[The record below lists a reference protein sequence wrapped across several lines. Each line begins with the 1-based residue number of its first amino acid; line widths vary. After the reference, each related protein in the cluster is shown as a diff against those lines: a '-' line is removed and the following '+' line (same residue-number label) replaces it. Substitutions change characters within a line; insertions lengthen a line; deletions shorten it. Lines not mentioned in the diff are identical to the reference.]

1 LQKQFDP
8 TLKTARS
15 QPTPAR
21 KQTDMDQDDPFGMLP
36 NELGDRTV
44 IRPRPGGRGPAPET
58 RTPPQQ
64 VNAPAAA
71 TFTAPYLPPRF
82 GANKLET
89 AAAALLSLLGRLRD
103 TPSHPDPAA
112 LKRSII
118 EKIRAYERRAE
129 ELGVEKETIFWAR
142 YALCSAL
149 DEIVLS
155 TPWGN
160 QSVWRDQSLLITLH
174 NEGWGGEKF
183 FQLLQKLLQNPARNL
198 ELLELMYICL
208 AFGFEGRY
216 RPLPDGMAQLQV
228 VRDNLYRTIRN
239 QHGESEPDLSA
250 HWQGITQRQNPLVQY
265 VPLWVVLSISGLLLL
280 LVYSGFSL
288 ALNVK
293 SDPLYAALHN
303 LARNIQTVA
312 QREPLPTP
320 VKPPENSPTLRGL
333 LANDIAQGRVVVE
346 QTREGELVRV
356 TEDDLFASGS
366 VTLKERYISLF
377 KRIAVALERFKGD
390 IEVVGHTDNL
400 PIRSLR
406 YPSNWHLSEARAAA
420 VATLLGLELSRPERL
435 HSKGL
440 GDAEPLASNAT
451 PEGRARN
458 RRVEITL
465 LNTQPQTVAP

>member
-1 LQKQFDP
+1 
-8 TLKTARS
+8 
-15 QPTPAR
+15 
-21 KQTDMDQDDPFGMLP
+21 MDQDDPFGMQS

-44 IRPRPGGRGPAPET
+44 IRPRPGGKGPVAAASPAP
-58 RTPPQQ
+58 PP
-64 VNAPAAA
+64 VGAPVSGFA
-71 TFTAPYLPPRF
+71 APYLPSRQ

-112 LKRSII
+112 LKNGII
-118 EKIRAYERRAE
+118 EKMRAFERKAE

-183 FQLLQKLLQNPARNL
+183 FQLLQKLLLNPARNL

-216 RPLPDGMAQLQV
+216 RPLPDGFAQLQG

-239 QHGESEPDLSA
+239 QRGESEPDLSA
-250 HWQGITQRQNPLVQY
+250 HWQGVVQRQNPLVQY
-265 VPLWVVLSISGLLLL
+265 VPLWVLLSISGVFLL
-280 LVYSGFSL
+280 LVFSGFSL

-303 LARNIQTVA
+303 IARNVKTAVE
-312 QREPLPTP
+312 REPPPAPKPTEHLP
-320 VKPPENSPTLRGL
+320 SLRDL
-333 LANDIAQGRVVVE
+333 LADDIALGRLTVE
-346 QTREGELVRV
+346 TVPGGERVRIAG
-356 TEDDLFASGS
+356 DGLFASGS
-366 VTLKERYISLF
+366 VEVDARYLDLI
-377 KRIAVALERFKGD
+377 KRIAGAMEHLKGE
-390 IEVVGHTDNL
+390 IQVVGHTDNR

-406 YPSNWHLSEARAAA
+406 YPSNWHLSRARAAS
-420 VATLLGLELSRPERL
+420 VAEQLGLGLSQPQRL
-435 HSKGL
+435 HSDGV
-440 GDAEPLASNAT
+440 GEAEPIASNDT
-451 PEGRARN
+451 PAGRSSN

-465 LNTQPQTVAP
+465 LRP

>member
-1 LQKQFDP
+1 
-8 TLKTARS
+8 
-15 QPTPAR
+15 
-21 KQTDMDQDDPFGMLP
+21 MEQDDPFGMQP
-36 NELGDRTV
+36 GELGDRTI
-44 IRPRPGGRGPAPET
+44 IRPRPGGRGPVSAV
-58 RTPPQQ
+58 R
-64 VNAPAAA
+64 NAPPPTRGAG
-71 TFTAPYLPPRF
+71 FSIPQLPPRQ

-112 LKRSII
+112 LKSSII
-118 EKIRAYERRAE
+118 DKIRTFERKAE

-142 YALCSAL
+142 YVLCSAL
-149 DEIVLS
+149 DELVLS

-160 QSVWRDQSLLITLH
+160 QSLWRDQSLLITLH

-216 RPLPDGMAQLQV
+216 RPLPDGFAQLQG

-250 HWQGITQRQNPLVQY
+250 HWQGVSLRQNPLVQY
-265 VPLWVVLSISGLLLL
+265 VPLWVMLAVCGVFLL

-288 ALNVK
+288 ALNMK
-293 SDPLYAALHN
+293 SDPLHAALHN
-303 LARNIQTVA
+303 IARNVQTQVE
-312 QREPLPTP
+312 REPPVSPTP
-320 VKPPENSPTLRGL
+320 VRAPGRPDLQEL
-333 LANDIAQGRVVVE
+333 LAEEIAQGRVVVE
-346 QTREGELVRV
+346 SQQEGVLLRIAG
-356 TEDDLFASGS
+356 DGLFASGS
-366 VTLKERYISLF
+366 VLVNDRYLSLL
-377 KRIAVALERFKGD
+377 KRIAAALDQTAGD
-390 IEVVGHTDNL
+390 IRVVGHTDDR

-406 YPSNWHLSEARAAA
+406 YPSNWHLSEARARS
-420 VATLLGLELSRPERL
+420 VASLLCNDLAQPQRVRSEGM
-435 HSKGL
+435 
-440 GDAEPLASNAT
+440 GDAEPLVSNAS

-465 LNTQPQTVAP
+465 LNP

>member
-1 LQKQFDP
+1 
-8 TLKTARS
+8 
-15 QPTPAR
+15 
-21 KQTDMDQDDPFGMLP
+21 MDQDDPFSKLS
-36 NELGDRTV
+36 NDTGDRTV
-44 IRPRPGGRGPAPET
+44 IRPRPGGKGPVAAARP
-58 RTPPQQ
+58 TPPPQA
-64 VNAPAAA
+64 APAGGFAP
-71 TFTAPYLPPRF
+71 PYLPPRQ

-103 TPSHPDPAA
+103 TPSHPDPAS
-112 LKRSII
+112 LKSSII
-118 EKIRAYERRAE
+118 EKMRSFERKAE

-160 QSVWRDQSLLITLH
+160 QSAWHDQSLLITLH

-216 RPLPDGMAQLQV
+216 RPLPDGFAQLQG

-250 HWQGITQRQNPLVQY
+250 HWQGVTLRQNPLVQY
-265 VPLWVVLSISGLLLL
+265 VPLWVMLSISGVLLLL
-280 LVYSGFSL
+280 IFSGFSL

-303 LARNIQTVA
+303 IARKVETVA
-312 QREPLPTP
+312 DREP
-320 VKPPENSPTLRGL
+320 PPPPARPPQPQSQPGLREL
-333 LANDIAQGRVVVE
+333 LANEIAQGKITLHEV
-346 QTREGELVRV
+346 QGGEMVRIAG
-356 TEDDLFASGS
+356 DGLFGSGS
-366 VTLKERYISLF
+366 VTVNDHYTPLIQ
-377 KRIAVALERFKGD
+377 RIGATLDRLTGVIR
-390 IEVVGHTDNL
+390 VVGHTDDR

-406 YPSNWHLSEARAAA
+406 YPSNWHLSRERSAK
-420 VATLLGLELSRPERL
+420 VASLLRLDLSRPERIE
-435 HSKGL
+435 SDGV
-440 GDAEPLASNAT
+440 GDAEPIASNKT

-465 LNTQPQTVAP
+465 LQP

>member
-1 LQKQFDP
+1 
-8 TLKTARS
+8 
-15 QPTPAR
+15 
-21 KQTDMDQDDPFGMLP
+21 MEQDDPFGILS

-44 IRPRPGGRGPAPET
+44 IRPRPGGKGPVAAGPGPAMP
-58 RTPPQQ
+58 
-64 VNAPAAA
+64 V
-71 TFTAPYLPPRF
+71 TAPVSGFAIPYLSPRE
-82 GANKLET
+82 GSNKLET

-103 TPSHPDPAA
+103 TPSHPDPVA
-112 LKRSII
+112 LKSSIVEKMRSF
-118 EKIRAYERRAE
+118 ERKAE

-160 QSVWRDQSLLITLH
+160 QSAWRDQSLLITLH

-216 RPLPDGMAQLQV
+216 RPLPDGFAQLQG

-239 QHGESEPDLSA
+239 LHGESEPDLSA
-250 HWQGITQRQNPLVQY
+250 HWQGVVQRQNPLVQY
-265 VPLWVVLSISGLLLL
+265 VPLWVVLSISGVFLLLL
-280 LVYSGFSL
+280 FTGFSL

-303 LARNIQTVA
+303 IARNVKTVVE
-312 QREPLPTP
+312 REPPPPPSKP
-320 VKPPENSPTLRGL
+320 VARRPGLREL
-333 LANDIAQGRVVVE
+333 LADDIVQGRLALERVAG
-346 QTREGELVRV
+346 GERVRIAG
-356 TEDDLFASGS
+356 DGLFASGS
-366 VTLKERYISLF
+366 VEVDERYRDLL
-377 KRIAVALERFKGD
+377 KRIAGAMDRLKGE
-390 IEVVGHTDNL
+390 IQVVGHTDNR

-406 YPSNWHLSEARAAA
+406 HPSNWHLSRARAAA
-420 VATLLGLELSRPERL
+420 VAELLSLDLSQPLRVQSDGVGE
-435 HSKGL
+435 
-440 GDAEPLASNAT
+440 AEPIASNDT
-451 PEGRARN
+451 PEGRSRN

-465 LNTQPQTVAP
+465 LNPQ

>member
-1 LQKQFDP
+1 
-8 TLKTARS
+8 
-15 QPTPAR
+15 
-21 KQTDMDQDDPFGMLP
+21 MDQDDPFGTLS
-36 NELGDRTV
+36 NDLGDRTV
-44 IRPRPGGRGPAPET
+44 IRPRPGGKGPAPVAHP
-58 RTPPQQ
+58 TPQAASP
-64 VNAPAAA
+64 PAAGLS
-71 TFTAPYLPPRF
+71 TPQLPPRL
-82 GANKLET
+82 GTNKLET

-112 LKRSII
+112 LKSSII
-118 EKIRAYERRAE
+118 EKIRVFERKAE

-160 QSVWRDQSLLITLH
+160 QSAWRDQSLLITLH

-216 RPLPDGMAQLQV
+216 RPLPDGFAQLQG

-250 HWQGITQRQNPLVQY
+250 HWQGVTQRQNPLVQY
-265 VPLWVVLSISGLLLL
+265 VPLWVVSSVSSVLLLL
-280 LVYSGFSL
+280 IYSGFSL

-303 LARNIQTVA
+303 IARKVQTVVE
-312 QREPLPTP
+312 REPPP
-320 VKPPENSPTLRGL
+320 PSKPSVSLPTLRGL
-333 LANDIAQGRVVVE
+333 LAEEISQGRIAVE
-346 QTREGELVRV
+346 PVSGGERLSIAG
-356 TEDDLFASGS
+356 DGLFASGS
-366 VTLKERYISLF
+366 VTVNDRYFSLL
-377 KRIAVALERFKGD
+377 KRIAGALEQLKGE
-390 IEVVGHTDNL
+390 IRVVGHTDNR
-400 PIRSLR
+400 PIRSLS
-406 YPSNWHLSEARAAA
+406 YPSNWHLSRARAAS
-420 VATLLGLELSRPERL
+420 VASLLSLDLSHPARVE
-435 HSKGL
+435 SEGV
-440 GDAEPLASNAT
+440 GDAEPIASNNSQ
-451 PEGRARN
+451 EGRARN

-465 LNTQPQTVAP
+465 MNP

>member
-1 LQKQFDP
+1 
-8 TLKTARS
+8 
-15 QPTPAR
+15 
-21 KQTDMDQDDPFGMLP
+21 MDQDKEDPFSKLS

-44 IRPRPGGRGPAPET
+44 IRPRPGGKGPVTAVQP
-58 RTPPQQ
+58 TPPPES
-64 VNAPAAA
+64 APSGVFA
-71 TFTAPYLPPRF
+71 TPYLPPRQ

-112 LKRSII
+112 LKSSII
-118 EKIRAYERRAE
+118 EKMRSFERKAE

-142 YALCSAL
+142 YTLCSAL

-160 QSVWRDQSLLITLH
+160 QSAWGDQSLLITLH

-216 RPLPDGMAQLQV
+216 RPLPDGFAQLQG

-250 HWQGITQRQNPLVQY
+250 HWQGVTQRQNPLVQY
-265 VPLWVVLSISGLLLL
+265 VPLWVMLSISGVLLLL
-280 LVYSGFSL
+280 IYSGFSL

-303 LARNIQTVA
+303 IARKVETVA
-312 QREPLPTP
+312 ERGPLP
-320 VKPPENSPTLRGL
+320 PPSAPPKSQPGLRKL
-333 LANDIAQGRVVVE
+333 LADEIAQGRITLLDV
-346 QTREGELVRV
+346 QGGEMVRIAG
-356 TEDDLFASGS
+356 DGLFGSGS
-366 VTLKERYISLF
+366 VTINERHTPLI
-377 KRIAVALERFKGD
+377 KRIAAALEQLKGVVR
-390 IEVVGHTDNL
+390 VVGHTDDR

-406 YPSNWHLSEARAAA
+406 YPSNWHLSQERAAK
-420 VATLLGLELSRPERL
+420 VASLLSLDLSAPQRVE
-435 HSKGL
+435 SDGV
-440 GDAEPLASNAT
+440 GDAEPIASNES

-465 LNTQPQTVAP
+465 MKP

>member
-1 LQKQFDP
+1 MDK
-8 TLKTARS
+8 
-15 QPTPAR
+15 
-21 KQTDMDQDDPFGMLP
+21 DQDDPFGKLS

-44 IRPRPGGRGPAPET
+44 IRPRPGGKGPVATARP
-58 RTPPQQ
+58 TPPPGSTP
-64 VNAPAAA
+64 V
-71 TFTAPYLPPRF
+71 TGFTAPYLPPRQ

-112 LKRSII
+112 LKSSII
-118 EKIRAYERRAE
+118 EKMRSFERKAE

-160 QSVWRDQSLLITLH
+160 QSAWRDQSLLITLH

-216 RPLPDGMAQLQV
+216 RPLPDGFVQLQG

-250 HWQGITQRQNPLVQY
+250 HWQGVTQRQNPLVHY
-265 VPLWVVLSISGLLLL
+265 VPLWVMLSISGVLLLL
-280 LVYSGFSL
+280 IYSGFSL

-303 LARNIQTVA
+303 IARNVETVVE
-312 QREPLPTP
+312 REP
-320 VKPPENSPTLRGL
+320 PPAPSRPSVSQPSLRDL
-333 LANDIAQGRVVVE
+333 LADEIAQGRIALEEVPG
-346 QTREGELVRV
+346 GELLRIGG
-356 TEDDLFASGS
+356 DGLFASGS
-366 VTLKERYISLF
+366 VTVNDHYLSLI
-377 KRIAVALERFKGD
+377 KRIAGSLEQLKGE
-390 IEVVGHTDNL
+390 IRVVGHTDDR

-406 YPSNWHLSEARAAA
+406 YPSNWHLSRARAAS
-420 VATLLGLELSRPERL
+420 VASLLSLDLSHPERVQ
-435 HSKGL
+435 SDGV
-440 GDAEPLASNAT
+440 GDAEPVVSNET
-451 PEGRARN
+451 REGRARN

-465 LNTQPQTVAP
+465 MKP

>member
-1 LQKQFDP
+1 
-8 TLKTARS
+8 
-15 QPTPAR
+15 
-21 KQTDMDQDDPFGMLP
+21 MDNDDPFGMQP

-44 IRPRPGGRGPAPET
+44 IRPRPGGKGPVSPRPAPQ
-58 RTPPQQ
+58 PAA
-64 VNAPAAA
+64 APAAA
-71 TFTAPYLPPRF
+71 FTPATRLPQRQ

-112 LKRSII
+112 LKNSII
-118 EKIRAYERRAE
+118 DKIRAFERKAE
-129 ELGVEKETIFWAR
+129 EFGVEKETIFWAR

-160 QSVWRDQSLLITLH
+160 QSAWRDQSLLITLH

-198 ELLELMYICL
+198 DLLELMYICL

-216 RPLPDGMAQLQV
+216 RPLPDGFAQLQG

-239 QHGESEPDLSA
+239 QHGESEPDLSPR
-250 HWQGITQRQNPLVQY
+250 WQGITQRQNPLVQY
-265 VPLWVVLSISGLLLL
+265 VPLWVVTALSGLLLL
-280 LVYSGFSL
+280 MIYGGFSL

-303 LARNIQTVA
+303 IARNVQTVVE
-312 QREPLPTP
+312 RPPPPP
-320 VKPPENSPTLRGL
+320 VNKSPANEPTLRDL
-333 LANDIAQGRVVVE
+333 LAEEIAQGRVSVE
-346 QTREGELVRV
+346 TVRDGTMV
-356 TEDDLFASGS
+356 RIAGDDLFASGS
-366 VTLKERYISLF
+366 VVVNDRYLSLI
-377 KRIAVALERFKGD
+377 KRIAESLERLHGA
-390 IEVVGHTDNL
+390 IRVVGHTDNL

-406 YPSNWHLSEARAAA
+406 YPSNWHLSQARAAS
-420 VATLLGLELSRPERL
+420 VASLLCLDLSHPERVE
-435 HSKGL
+435 SEGL
-440 GDAEPLASNAT
+440 GDAEPVDSNAT
-451 PEGRARN
+451 PQGRARN

-465 LNTQPQTVAP
+465 LNP